1 MNKDMVKK
9 LTEILQAYLAGREI
23 EFYSSILNAWK
34 PAFITDISSLIKNID
49 NYRIKP
55 EEKYRPFKNL
65 KECLEEMQ
73 CHIPYGWIKTDNNV
87 HRLITLLDEDRTLI
101 GYQETSWT
109 YEKIFECFTFMD
121 GKPFGVRIY

>member
-1 MNKDMVKK
+1 MKSIRCIAFSRLKTKEKDLVDPTVTIKTVIVEEDFTK
-9 LTEILQAYLAGREI
+9 
-23 EFYSSILNAWK
+23 
-34 PAFITDISSLIKNID
+34 KNID

-55 EEKYRPFKNL
+55 EVKYRPFKNL

-101 GYQETSWT
+101 GNQETSWT
-109 YEKIFECFTFMD
+109 YEKIFECFIFMD
-121 GKPFGVRIY
+121 GKPFGVRY

>member
-9 LTEILQAYLAGREI
+9 LAEILQAYLAGKEI
-23 EFYSSILNAWK
+23 EFYSSILNEWK

-55 EEKYRPFKNL
+55 EVKYRPFKNL

-73 CHIPYGWIKTDNNV
+73 CHIPYGWIKTVNNV

-101 GYQETSWT
+101 GSRETSWT
-109 YEKIFECFTFMD
+109 YEKLFESFTFMD
-121 GKPFGVRIY
+121 GKPFGVRY